1 MMRIAACQYHFNAD
15 DTNHY
20 PKKME
25 ELAAEAK
32 QQGAD
37 LLLLP
42 EYFGILSGD
51 QACKNDKDLF
61 ASMQPELVNLLA
73 LFRQLAQRYEIYIQP
88 GTTLVTN
95 DDDQYVNRAYLFS
108 PSGKFGFQDKLQLT
122 AYEKESALIDRGTS
136 QTVFTTPFGKI
147 GIAVCYDSEFPE
159 IVRPLV
165 HAGATLILVPS
176 YTTTIAGY
184 HRVQVSCRARAIENQ
199 CYVAMSSM
207 HGAVTMGVDGAEETV
222 GAAGIYAPAEMEF
235 SEDGIIAQGA
245 LNQHELIFADLDMS
259 KIEHLRK
266 HGHVQNYADSTVY
279 QTDLS
284 GINYIDLV

>member
-1 MMRIAACQYHFNAD
+1 MMRIAACQYHFSAE

-25 ELAAEAK
+25 DLVAAAK

-42 EYFGILSGD
+42 EYIGILSGD
-51 QACKNDKDLF
+51 PACKSDKDLF
-61 ASMQPELVNLLA
+61 VSMQPELVNFLA
-73 LFRQLAQRYEIYIQP
+73 LFRQLAQRYEIFIQP

-95 DDDQYVNRAYLFS
+95 DDDQFVNRAYLFA
-108 PSGKFGFQDKLQLT
+108 PNGKFGFQDKLQLT
-122 AYEKESALIDRGTS
+122 VYEKNSALIDRGTS
-136 QTVFTTPFGKI
+136 QTVFTTPFGKM

-176 YTTTIAGY
+176 YTTTVAGY

-199 CYVAMSSM
+199 CYVAMASM
-207 HGAVTMGVDGAEETV
+207 HGAVTMGVDGVEETV
-222 GAAGIYAPAEMEF
+222 GAAGVFAPAEIEF
-235 SEDGIIAQGA
+235 SEDGVIAQGP
-245 LNQHELIFADLDMS
+245 LNQPELIFADLDMS
-259 KIEHLRK
+259 KIEHIRK
-266 HGHVQNYADSTVY
+266 HGHVKNFADSHSF
-279 QTDLS
+279 QTDT
-284 GINYIDLV
+284 IAMNHVDLG